1 MDRFFDRLG
10 DLLHSL
16 LGSSDSPFDPGDPDM
31 RRAMEELDE
40 YLASGGYGEE
50 ARSQRGGPGPG
61 ESGAGRGGT
70 SSGSA
75 LEELRRDYATLDVP
89 FAAPLA
95 SVRQSYKRLLNKY
108 HPDRF
113 SDDAAKQALATEVTQ
128 QLNAAFA
135 RIEERHKRF

>member
-1 MDRFFDRLG
+1 
-10 DLLHSL
+10 
-16 LGSSDSPFDPGDPDM
+16 M
-31 RRAMEELDE
+31 RRAFILSRAMRRP
-40 YLASGGYGEE
+40 S
-50 ARSQRGGPGPG
+50 
-61 ESGAGRGGT
+61 

-113 SDDAAKQALATEVTQ
+113 SEDTAKQALATEVTQ
-128 QLNAAFA
+128 HLNAAFS
-135 RIEERHKRF
+135 RIEKRLKGF